1 MCAFLF
7 HKYPMES
14 PIPYLIEYKMNFLLK
29 NIFWYEFFSIFGPN
43 EIEFNFF
50 KLLKARDC
58 GAYTSYFMPCGV
70 YGESMKN
77 L

>member
-1 MCAFLF
+1 
-7 HKYPMES
+7 
-14 PIPYLIEYKMNFLLK
+14 MNFLLK